1 MLTNPFP
8 SFLCIDSIKTFRFE
22 PFAPI
27 ADNKAFK
34 RLVFAISRFEVVGV
48 EGVLTCGVVGFLPC
62 KRPSVERRGKLV
74 WLYGELVWLWDSA
87 ERCYIIIMC
96 TLSLRQLLRE
106 RNLHVIAINE
116 QRIESEYGI
125 EASLSI

>member
-1 MLTNPFP
+1 MGLGGW
-8 SFLCIDSIKTFRFE
+8 
-22 PFAPI
+22 
-27 ADNKAFK
+27 
-34 RLVFAISRFEVVGV
+34 GV
-48 EGVLTCGVVGFLPC
+48 LPC

-87 ERCYIIIMC
+87 ERCYIIMC

>member
-34 RLVFAISRFEVVGV
+34 RLAFAIPRFEVV
-48 EGVLTCGVVGFLPC
+48 GVVGFLPC
-62 KRPSVERRGKLV
+62 KRPLVERRGKLV

-87 ERCYIIIMC
+87 ERCYIIMC